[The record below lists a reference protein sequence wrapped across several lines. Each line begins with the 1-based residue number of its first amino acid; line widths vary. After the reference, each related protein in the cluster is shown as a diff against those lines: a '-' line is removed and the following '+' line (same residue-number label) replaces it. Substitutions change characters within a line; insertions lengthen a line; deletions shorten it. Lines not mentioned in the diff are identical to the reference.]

1 MRLSWKT
8 VKLVNGFASPFCKF
22 FVNKTDMR
30 SKATHSCFVDTK
42 DLIHILIDGEE
53 ESVTF
58 SKLVSIL
65 LFGRQQVALV
75 FTQSGLE
82 FIGLGLECRYLD
94 FCGPEVGLYKVKLFA
109 DIQPCLC
116 LRRKLRRKV
125 SIFGIEL
132 IKRSFPLTP
141 PVLAIFEF
149 FLDTSQLLF

>member
-1 MRLSWKT
+1 MENSEICEWLRLSFLQI
-8 VKLVNGFASPFCKF
+8 VCEQDEYEA
-22 FVNKTDMR
+22 
-30 SKATHSCFVDTK
+30 KATHSCFIDTK

-65 LFGRQQVALV
+65 LFGRKQVALV
-75 FTQSGLE
+75 FTQSGFE
-82 FIGLGLECRYLD
+82 FIDLGLESGHLA

-116 LRRKLRRKV
+116 LRRKLCRKI

-132 IKRSFPLTP
+132 IKRPFPLAP

-149 FLDTSQLLF
+149 LFDTSQLLL